1 MKFEKK
7 IFIFILIT
15 LVAALSIINFI
26 SIYSNKSFMQYN
38 LNKNIARYL
47 YNIHSGADIKI
58 PYYLK
63 FKHNNIYI
71 KNYYLYDKHGDYY
84 IYLKNSYFKDKLSD
98 FALLLFLW
106 EAILMIVVMLGY
118 YVIIYRA
125 SHYKNAYNRSFDI
138 VLGVFEH
145 KTRNFLTSQNLII
158 ENGIEGNCIKALN
171 KLSLINST
179 FEHEIERIDR
189 FIELFKAEKIKIRKI
204 NLRSTIL
211 KNSKELNIKKIQTNF
226 KLFDYIIKTCDFDY
240 DYLIYIILSNA
251 FKYSDTFVN
260 IKMRRYKKHLFVTIK
275 NDISQSNENGLGVGL
290 QIAELLS
297 KKNKIKM
304 RWSAA
309 KNFTL
314 TLKLPQFF
322 YTTRLL

>member
-38 LNKNIARYL
+38 LNKNIERYL
-47 YNIHSGADIKI
+47 YDIHSGADIKI

-63 FKHNNIYI
+63 FKHKNVYI

-84 IYLKNSYFKDKLSD
+84 IYLKNSYFKNKLSD
-98 FALLLFLW
+98 FAFLLFLW

-125 SHYKNAYNRSFDI
+125 SRYKNAYNRSFDI

-158 ENGIEGNCIKALN
+158 ENGIERNCMNALN
-171 KLSLINST
+171 RLSLTNSI

-204 NLRSTIL
+204 NLRDTIL
-211 KNSKELNIKKIQTNF
+211 KNSKELNIKKIRTNF
-226 KLFDYIIKTCDFDY
+226 RLFDYIIKSYDFDY

-260 IKMRRYKKHLFVTIK
+260 IKMRSYKKHLFITME
-275 NDISQSNENGLGVGL
+275 NDISQSSESGLGVGL

-297 KKNKIKM
+297 RKNRIKM

-314 TLKLPQFF
+314 TLKFPQFF
-322 YTTRLL
+322 YTAKLM